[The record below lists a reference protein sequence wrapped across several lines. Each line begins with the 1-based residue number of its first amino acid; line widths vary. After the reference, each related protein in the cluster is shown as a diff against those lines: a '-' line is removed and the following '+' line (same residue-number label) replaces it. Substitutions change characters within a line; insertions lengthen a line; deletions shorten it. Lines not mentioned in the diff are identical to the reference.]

1 MEHERAFYHVTSRG
15 NERRIFFGKADY
27 EKFKSY
33 LKEAK
38 EKYGYLFGDIAR

>member
-1 MEHERAFYHVTSRG
+1 MFL
-15 NERRIFFGKADY
+15 GKADY

-38 EKYGYLFGDIAR
+38 EKYGHLFGDIVG